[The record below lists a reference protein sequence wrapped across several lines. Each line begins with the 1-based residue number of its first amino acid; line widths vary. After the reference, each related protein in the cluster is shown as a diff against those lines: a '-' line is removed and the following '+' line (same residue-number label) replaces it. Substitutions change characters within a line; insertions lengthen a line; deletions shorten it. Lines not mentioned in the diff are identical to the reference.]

1 MEQLFLGLS
10 IDQWIKIGVSV
21 GSFLF
26 VLVFWRPIIRFLLD
40 RTIRKLTKRTETILD
55 DLVLEVLQIPLYILA
70 LILILDIS
78 FNNLQFITSSWGD
91 WIDELFFVLYFS
103 VTFFFLGRLLNNLF
117 FWYGEEIAKRT
128 ATDLDEQLIPFFRRV
143 AMIII
148 GMVAIIILLSHF
160 NIDITALVTTLGIGS
175 LAIALAA
182 QESLKDTI
190 SGFMIML
197 DRPFRI
203 GDRIEIQDLN
213 TWGDVVDVGLR
224 SSRIRTRDNRMVIVP
239 NSIIGKSLVVNYSYP
254 DTQYRIQINIGLAYG
269 TDIETARKIMVD
281 TVKNVDGVLQDKLIE
296 ALFLEFGDSALI
308 FRVRWWLDSYYDARR
323 MFDKVNTAL
332 YYALTEAG
340 IVIPN
345 PQLDVHL
352 IGDRESTVLIRKLTS

>member
-1 MEQLFLGLS
+1 MEELFLGLS
-10 IDQWIKIGVSV
+10 VDQWIKVGVALI
-21 GSFLF
+21 SFFVVLF
-26 VLVFWRPIIRFLLD
+26 FWRPIISFLINKTL
-40 RTIRKLTKRTETILD
+40 RRLTKKTETILY
-55 DLVLEVLQIPLYILA
+55 DLVLEVIQLPLYFLA
-70 LILILDIS
+70 LILVLDIA
-78 FNNLQFITSSWGD
+78 FDNLQFITSSWGD
-91 WIDELFFVLYFS
+91 WVDDLFFILYLV
-103 VTFFFLGRLLNNLF
+103 VTFFFLGRFLNNLF
-117 FWYGEEIAKRT
+117 IWYGEEIAKT
-128 ATDLDEQLIPFFRRV
+128 TSTDLDEQLIPFFRRV

-160 NIDITALVTTLGIGS
+160 NVDITALVTTLGIGS

-224 SSRIRTRDNRMVIVP
+224 STRIRTRDNRMVIVP
-239 NSIIGKSLVVNYSYP
+239 NSVIGKSLVVNYSYP
-254 DTQYRIQINIGLAYG
+254 DTQYRIQIHIGLAYG
-269 TDIETARKIMVD
+269 TDIETAREIIVD
-281 TVKNVDGVLQDKLIE
+281 TVRNVEGVLEDKLVE

-323 MFDKVNTAL
+323 MFDRVNSAL
-332 YYALTEAG
+332 YYALTKAG
-340 IVIPN
+340 IEIPN
-345 PQLDVHL
+345 PQLDVILKEHNASANS
-352 IGDRESTVLIRKLTS
+352 G